1 MAKLVRIS
9 TIGAQQ
15 YTVAKPRSYQDAT
28 DKMIAHWRK
37 ELDQVLPD
45 KPDLIVLPEAC
56 DRPANYNGSA
66 EKTVAYRQVRGR
78 QVQDFFAKLARQHHC
93 YIAYSACRDLD
104 DGTSRNST
112 VILDRKGGIAGI
124 YNKNHVVIE
133 ENTQGNIK
141 YGKDAL
147 LIQTDFGRVACA
159 ICFDLNFDELRLKY
173 AAAKPDLVI
182 FSSMYHG
189 GLMQAYWAYSCRAYF
204 VSAIGN
210 AAARSNIISPVGMPV
225 ATTTNYFDFVTA
237 TVNLDYCQ
245 AHLDCNWAKLTALK
259 KKYGPGVTITDPG
272 YIGFVLIT
280 SETDASSAQAMAR
293 EFKIELLDDYF
304 ARALAHRHA
313 PGHIEA

>member
-1 MAKLVRIS
+1 MAKHVRIS
-9 TIGAQQ
+9 TIGAQY
-15 YTVAKPRSYQDAT
+15 YTVDKPRSYQDMT

-45 KPDLIVLPEAC
+45 KPDLIVLPEMC
-56 DRPANYNGSA
+56 DSPANFSLANA
-66 EKTVAYRQVRGR
+66 KNAAYRKVRGR
-78 QVQDFFAKLARQHHC
+78 QVQDFFARVARQHHC
-93 YIAYSACRDLD
+93 YIAYSAGRDLD

-112 VILDRKGGIAGI
+112 VLLDRKGGIAGI
-124 YNKNHVVIE
+124 YNKNHLFIE

-141 YGKDAL
+141 YGKDAS

-182 FSSMYHG
+182 FSSIYHG

-204 VSAIGN
+204 VSAIGTT
-210 AAARSNIISPVGMPV
+210 AARSNIISPIGEPV
-225 ATTTNYFDFVTA
+225 AATTNYLDFVTA

-245 AHLDCNWAKLTALK
+245 AHLDFNWEKLTALK
-259 KKYGPGVTITDPG
+259 AKYGPGVTITDPG
-272 YIGFVLIT
+272 YLGSVLIT
-280 SETDASSAQAMAR
+280 SETDACSAKAMAK

-313 PGHIEA
+313 PGHSEA

>member
-1 MAKLVRIS
+1 MAKHVRIS

-15 YTVAKPRSYQDAT
+15 YMIEKPQSYQDAV
-28 DKMIAHWRK
+28 DKIIAHWQK

-45 KPDLIVLPEAC
+45 KPDLIVLPEVC
-56 DRPANYNGSA
+56 DRPANYNNSVEQIA
-66 EKTVAYRQVRGR
+66 AYRQTRGR
-78 QVQDFFAKLARQHHC
+78 QVQDFMAGVALKYHC
-93 YIAYSACRDLD
+93 YIAYCAERDAG
-104 DGTSRNST
+104 DGTFRNST
-112 VILDRKGGIAGI
+112 ILIDRRGGMAGI
-124 YNKNHVVIE
+124 YNKNHLTIE
-133 ENTQGNIK
+133 ANTQGNMI
-141 YGKDAL
+141 YGKDAA

-204 VSAIGN
+204 VSAIAGP
-210 AAARSNIISPVGMPV
+210 AVRSNIISPIGEPV

-245 AHLDCNWAKLTALK
+245 AHLDYNWEKLTALK
-259 KKYGPGVTITDPG
+259 AKYGPGVTITDPG
-272 YIGFVLIT
+272 YLGSVLIT
-280 SETDASSAQAMAR
+280 SETDACSAKAMAR

-304 ARALAHRHA
+304 HRALAHRHA